1 VGART
6 SRRWRACRL
15 AAACALLASACA
27 PRVFVPPA
35 GPGEPFPDAATAW
48 SEATRACSGAST
60 YAASIH
66 VHGRVGREGLN
77 ATILGLVTRA
87 DQIYLSLPVMFGPP
101 AFILGGTADRA
112 TLWLARDK
120 RVLVAPADDI
130 VEALTGLRLDPRALL
145 ALLSGCVTGVGEVT
159 DSARYGKLGAV
170 TTAQGRMFLEQRDG
184 RWRVTRGLASGLIV
198 EYSDL
203 QGDWPRAVRVTT
215 EAGRSPEVSLSMTLE
230 QIDVNVPHDA
240 KDFVVTPGADATP
253 ITLEDLRA
261 NGPLRDRK

>member
-1 VGART
+1 MDARRP
-6 SRRWRACRL
+6 RRWRARRL

-27 PRVFVPPA
+27 THVFVPPA
-35 GPGEPFPDAATAW
+35 GPGEPFPDAAGAW
-48 SEATRACSGAST
+48 AEATRACAGAST

-66 VHGRVGREGLN
+66 VHGHVGREGLN

-87 DQIYLSLPVMFGPP
+87 NQIYLSLPVMFGPP

-130 VEALTGLRLDPRALL
+130 VEALTGLRLGPRALL
-145 ALLSGCVTGVGEVT
+145 DLLSGCVTDVGAMT
-159 DSARYGKLGAV
+159 DSALFGKLGAI
-170 TTAQGRMFLEQRDG
+170 TTAHGRLFVERRDG
-184 RWRVTRGLASGLIV
+184 RWRITRGLASGLIV
-198 EYSDL
+198 EYSDS

-215 EAGRSPEVSLSMTLE
+215 ETGRTPVVSLSMTLE
-230 QIDVNVPHDA
+230 QIDVNVPHDT
-240 KDFVVTPGADATP
+240 KDFVVTPGADVTP